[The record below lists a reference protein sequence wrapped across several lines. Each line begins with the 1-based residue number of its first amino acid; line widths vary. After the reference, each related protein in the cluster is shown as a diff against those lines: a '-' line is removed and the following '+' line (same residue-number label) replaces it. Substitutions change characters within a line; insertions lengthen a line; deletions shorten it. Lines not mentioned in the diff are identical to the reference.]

1 LRLAT
6 GASREPQSGDA
17 FKEWCKRDL
26 SRSVRITRD
35 PSARVRDPCRRH
47 AGIHRE
53 RLTGARV
60 DAIAQR
66 ARVNKRM
73 IYHYF
78 GDKDGLYLAV
88 LEATY
93 GSIRAAELDL
103 HLTDRDPVDG
113 MRELVLF
120 TWRYFLAHPEF
131 LSLLGTE
138 NLHKAA
144 YLKRSKRI
152 RELHSPL
159 VGMISALL
167 ARGAEG
173 ASVPRRRRSG
183 RALHH
188 HRGTRLLLSLQ
199 SPHALDHLR
208 PRSCGTE
215 KHRGARAAHRRCRPQ
230 LSETVTHAHLPDP
243 ITEGLTHHPIKE
255 EPKVTAPN
263 RRRFRREKRNYPT
276 KNHKQHRQRKP
287 TTR

>member
-1 LRLAT
+1 MSGKTFASDKAPLA
-6 GASREPQSGDA
+6 GHGNCVHKSRTAVGGCVQGMVQATS
-17 FKEWCKRDL
+17 
-26 SRSVRITRD
+26 SRSARVTRD
-35 PSARVRDPCRRH
+35 P
-47 AGIHRE
+47 E
-53 RLTGARV
+53 RTRGAILAAATQEFTANGLTGARV

-159 VGMISALL
+159 IGMISALL
-167 ARGAEG
+167 ERGAKARVFRAGVDPVELYITIAALG
-173 ASVPRRRRSG
+173 FFYLSNRHTLSTIFG
-183 RALHH
+183 RDLAAPK
-188 HRGTRLLLSLQ
+188 SI
-199 SPHALDHLR
+199 A
-208 PRSCGTE
+208 
-215 KHRGARAAHRRCRPQ
+215 AREQHIVDVV
-230 LSETVTHAHLPDP
+230 LNYL
-243 ITEGLTHHPIKE
+243 
-255 EPKVTAPN
+255 
-263 RRRFRREKRNYPT
+263 KR
-276 KNHKQHRQRKP
+276 
-287 TTR
+287 

>member
-1 LRLAT
+1 MVQARPK
-6 GASREPQSGDA
+6 PQRG
-17 FKEWCKRDL
+17 
-26 SRSVRITRD
+26 ITRD
-35 PSARVRDPCRRH
+35 P
-47 AGIHRE
+47 E
-53 RLTGARV
+53 RTRGAILAAATQEFSTNGLTGARV

-144 YLKRSKRI
+144 HLKRSKRI

-159 VGMISALL
+159 VGMLSALL
-167 ARGAEG
+167 ARGAKARLFRGGVDPVELYITIAALG
-173 ASVPRRRRSG
+173 FFYLSNRHTLSTIFG
-183 RALHH
+183 RDLAAPK
-188 HRGTRLLLSLQ
+188 SI
-199 SPHALDHLR
+199 A
-208 PRSCGTE
+208 
-215 KHRGARAAHRRCRPQ
+215 AREQHIVDVV
-230 LSETVTHAHLPDP
+230 LNYL
-243 ITEGLTHHPIKE
+243 
-255 EPKVTAPN
+255 
-263 RRRFRREKRNYPT
+263 KR
-276 KNHKQHRQRKP
+276 
-287 TTR
+287 

>member
-1 LRLAT
+1 MVQARPK
-6 GASREPQSGDA
+6 PQRG
-17 FKEWCKRDL
+17 
-26 SRSVRITRD
+26 ITRD
-35 PSARVRDPCRRH
+35 P
-47 AGIHRE
+47 E
-53 RLTGARV
+53 RTRGAILAAATQEFSTNGLTGARV

-159 VGMISALL
+159 VGMISGLLERGMRERVFRAGVDPVQLYVTIAALGFFYLSNRHTLSTIFGRDL
-167 ARGAEG
+167 AAPKSI
-173 ASVPRRRRSG
+173 A
-183 RALHH
+183 
-188 HRGTRLLLSLQ
+188 
-199 SPHALDHLR
+199 
-208 PRSCGTE
+208 
-215 KHRGARAAHRRCRPQ
+215 AREQHIVDVV
-230 LSETVTHAHLPDP
+230 LNYL
-243 ITEGLTHHPIKE
+243 
-255 EPKVTAPN
+255 
-263 RRRFRREKRNYPT
+263 KR
-276 KNHKQHRQRKP
+276 
-287 TTR
+287 

>member
-1 LRLAT
+1 MVQ
-6 GASREPQSGDA
+6 GKPQRG
-17 FKEWCKRDL
+17 
-26 SRSVRITRD
+26 ITRD
-35 PSARVRDPCRRH
+35 P
-47 AGIHRE
+47 E
-53 RLTGARV
+53 RTRGAILAAATQEFTANGLTGARV

-159 VGMISALL
+159 TGMISALL
-167 ARGAEG
+167 QRGAKARVFRTGVDPVELYITIAALGFFYLSNRHTLSTIFGRDLSG
-173 ASVPRRRRSG
+173 AK
-183 RALHH
+183 
-188 HRGTRLLLSLQ
+188 SLA
-199 SPHALDHLR
+199 S
-208 PRSCGTE
+208 
-215 KHRGARAAHRRCRPQ
+215 
-230 LSETVTHAHLPDP
+230 
-243 ITEGLTHHPIKE
+243 
-255 EPKVTAPN
+255 
-263 RRRFRREKRNYPT
+263 REQHIVDVVLNYLKR
-276 KNHKQHRQRKP
+276 
-287 TTR
+287 

>member
-1 LRLAT
+1 MVQARPK
-6 GASREPQSGDA
+6 PQRG
-17 FKEWCKRDL
+17 
-26 SRSVRITRD
+26 ITRD
-35 PSARVRDPCRRH
+35 P
-47 AGIHRE
+47 E
-53 RLTGARV
+53 RTRGAILAAATQEFSTNGLTGARV

-159 VGMISALL
+159 VGMLSALL
-167 ARGAEG
+167 ARGAKARVFRTGVDPVELYITIAALG
-173 ASVPRRRRSG
+173 FFYLSNRHTLSTIFG
-183 RALHH
+183 RNLAAPK
-188 HRGTRLLLSLQ
+188 SI
-199 SPHALDHLR
+199 A
-208 PRSCGTE
+208 
-215 KHRGARAAHRRCRPQ
+215 AREQHIVDVV
-230 LSETVTHAHLPDP
+230 LNYL
-243 ITEGLTHHPIKE
+243 
-255 EPKVTAPN
+255 
-263 RRRFRREKRNYPT
+263 KR
-276 KNHKQHRQRKP
+276 
-287 TTR
+287 